1 MTPTSLKEMRIRWQE
16 HCRNIASMTAFT
28 IADNPKVTE
37 ERKAKAKKDY
47 QYFTTEYFPHY
58 TFDKHTNT
66 HTPCADFHLQ
76 WAYAVKKDKNFFGV
90 AEWPREH
97 AKSVHNCVILPMWLL
112 INGELDGVL
121 MTSKSQ
127 DAAYR
132 LISDI
137 QGELEFNQKFI
148 ADWGMQF
155 NEGTWEEGEFVTKD
169 GVFFVALGRGQSP
182 RGIRYGGKRP
192 NLGVSDDID
201 DDEIVNNQHR
211 VQKVVEWLLGA
222 FYGALDIRQGRFIM
236 VGNRFHPKQILAH
249 MVGDVEIGDP
259 KRPGLY
265 HSKVYAT
272 TNGELDGEPTWW
284 QKYTKAALKFRFGV
298 VGSIMALREYFH
310 KYVIKGKRF
319 KSEWIRWDKI
329 PPLREM
335 DALVVYF
342 DPSYKA
348 KTENDYKAVRFWA
361 KKGIRKYL
369 IKAFVQQTTITQ
381 AVKWM
386 YDLYEEIPDKL
397 KPEVAFYMEEVFL
410 QGMFFADFEA
420 EALERGY
427 FLPIRGDKRDKPDK
441 FARIEAMT
449 PDYER
454 GHVIWNE
461 AERKSPDMQ
470 NGYLQYMGFEK
481 GSPIHDDAP
490 DADEGAWYYLNKKT
504 FMRRVKAVLGI
515 DKNEHQW

>member
-1 MTPTSLKEMRIRWQE
+1 MSATKEMFLRWQE
-16 HCRNIASMTAFT
+16 HCRHIHDFT
-28 IADNPKVTE
+28 SVKLRNENAADAEK
-37 ERKAKAKKDY
+37 RKAMAKKDFNFLA
-47 QYFTTEYFPHY
+47 QKYFPHY
-58 TFDKHTNT
+58 TFDKETGGQIE
-66 HTPCADFHLQ
+66 CADFHIK
-76 WAYAVKKDKNFFGV
+76 WANAVLADKNFFGV

-97 AKSVHNCVILPMWLL
+97 AKSVINDVMLVIWLY
-112 INGELDGVL
+112 INGELDGAL
-121 MTSKSQ
+121 ITSKSG
-127 DAAYR
+127 DAAIR

-137 QGELEFNQKFI
+137 QAELEHNQLLINDF
-148 ADWGMQF
+148 GPF
-155 NEGTWEEGEFVTKD
+155 YNEGSWEEGEFVTKH
-169 GVFFVALGRGQSP
+169 GVFFIALGRGQSP
-182 RGIRYGGKRP
+182 RGIRRGGKRP
-192 NLGVSDDID
+192 NLGISDDID

-211 VQKVVEWLLGA
+211 VLKVVDWLLGA
-222 FYGALDIRQGRFIM
+222 FYGALDIRQSRFIL

-249 MVGDVEIGDP
+249 IVGDVEPDDP
-259 KRPGLY
+259 KRPGLH

-284 QKYTKAALKFRFGV
+284 QKFTKQALHRRFGLI
-298 VGSIMALREYFH
+298 GSIMALREYFH

-329 PPLREM
+329 PPLKEM

-348 KTENDYKAVRFWA
+348 KTENDFKAVRFWG

-369 IKAFVQQTTITQ
+369 IKSFVRQTTITQ

-420 EALERGY
+420 EAEERGY
-427 FLPIRGDKRDKPDK
+427 FLPIRGDKRDKPEK

-454 GHVIWNE
+454 GHVIWNQD
-461 AERKSPDMQ
+461 ERKSPDAQ

-481 GSPIHDDAP
+481 GSPIHDDAL
-490 DADEGAWYYLNKKT
+490 DADEGAWYFLNKKT
-504 FMRRVKAVLGI
+504 FIRRVKAVLGI
-515 DKNEHQW
+515 DKNEHSW